1 MDKSEIRIIVDVKKT
16 ITLLSSKPTT
26 LGNIASEFGSPLK
39 RNTYEHGI
47 KPFNNDLDRIEI
59 TEIEAVSLVVKED
72 SPIFIEALQ
81 ESFGE
86 YTRSVAYPYTPSS
99 ITFKTKPS
107 KDDQMISI
115 IMRLG
120 FYMLV
125 HTAVQVW
132 KNRKLY

>member
-26 LGNIASEFGSPLK
+26 LCNIASEFSSPLK

-86 YTRSVAYPYTPSS
+86 YTRSVAYPYTSPYSGS
-99 ITFKTKPS
+99 GLEES
-107 KDDQMISI
+107 KVILIDIKKVS
-115 IMRLG
+115 
-120 FYMLV
+120 
-125 HTAVQVW
+125 
-132 KNRKLY
+132 KNLYNENN